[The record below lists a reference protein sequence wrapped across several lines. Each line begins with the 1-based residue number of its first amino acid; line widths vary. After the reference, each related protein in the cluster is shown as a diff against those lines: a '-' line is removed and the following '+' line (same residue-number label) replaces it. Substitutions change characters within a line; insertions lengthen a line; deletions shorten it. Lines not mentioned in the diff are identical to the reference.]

1 MGQLCQC
8 SHEATRLSLQ
18 TRCKITDAESNYS
31 LEAKVQCSQIT
42 SVRQTLFVQRMCRR
56 LVTAKFH
63 NTSEIECF
71 PQDALITS
79 VDGYKQL
86 LPRTRIAIF
95 KTSLLF
101 SGSFAWSNLYHPLR
115 TPMKIKHSA
124 RKYSNNSFIRSDKV
138 CTKHILFNH
147 VLSMLQHIC

>member
-8 SHEATRLSLQ
+8 SHEANRLSLQ

-42 SVRQTLFVQRMCRR
+42 SVKQTLFVQRKCRR

-115 TPMKIKHSA
+115 TPMKIKTFS
-124 RKYSNNSFIRSDKV
+124 KKVFQQFLYS
-138 CTKHILFNH
+138 L
-147 VLSMLQHIC
+147 